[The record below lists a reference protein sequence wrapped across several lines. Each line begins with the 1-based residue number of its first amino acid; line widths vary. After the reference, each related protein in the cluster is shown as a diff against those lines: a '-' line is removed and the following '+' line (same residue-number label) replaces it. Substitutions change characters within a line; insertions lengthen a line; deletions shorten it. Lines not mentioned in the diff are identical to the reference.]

1 MLKRI
6 FFILF
11 LYSIVLPQSVVNQL
25 NLAIAFYNDNK
36 IDKAIPILENV
47 LKQDPYNYQ
56 AYDILNDCYLRVKN
70 YDKSRELIKKFIS
83 NKNDIENNCK
93 LAVTEYLAGND
104 KLAFDIWNVLKKRAN
119 NISDY
124 YIIANSMM
132 QLRINDKA
140 IEVLKEAKVKTN
152 DINISYEL
160 ARLYYQTMNY
170 RDMVFEYLDIYKKNP
185 QNYNFVVSSILNYA
199 STKYIQDIV
208 IKTLEEINSDDK
220 NILTLLNRLYIA
232 IDDYN
237 KALNIAI
244 KLDKLGTNDG
254 TELLNFAN
262 RCYALNKFKFAYL
275 AYENYI
281 NKYPKAAGL
290 QGVKYLYYLS
300 QIKIL
305 DDSVKTP
312 IELIDNYKIY
322 PSKQQYLQIVNQLEK
337 LTEGQKDN
345 LSYTTM
351 LEIAKIYSYILNDY
365 NKSNK
370 YCDDVIKNLVGP
382 IQINAYYLKIYN
394 TLQLGDFKNAK
405 DLLIQILNSGAVKAT
420 EIDQYNFL
428 LGRIELWQ
436 GNFTKSMKIFDEISD
451 NKNSDYANDALTY
464 YTTLSFTISDSLSLL
479 NLANIDYY
487 LFKGICPDNEDKIIE
502 SLQKIQNPYLRDA
515 IIYSL
520 AKCFVFKDK
529 VDVSV
534 QYFTKLAD
542 NLNIFQDESLYI
554 LGDVYLNL
562 LNDKNKA
569 KEYYNKIL
577 GNFPNSLYI
586 RKSIEKIKMLEN

>member
-6 FFILF
+6 FIILF
-11 LYSIVLPQSVVNQL
+11 LYSIILAQSVVNQL

-83 NKNDIENNCK
+83 VNNDIENNCK

-104 KLAFDIWNVLKKRAN
+104 NLAFDIWNDLKKRAN

-237 KALNIAI
+237 KALDIAI
-244 KLDKLGTNDG
+244 KLDKLGSNDG

-305 DDSVKTP
+305 DDSIKTP

-322 PSKQQYLQIVNQLEK
+322 PSKHQYLQIVNQLEK

-370 YCDDVIKNLVGP
+370 YCDEVIKNLLGP
-382 IQINAYYLKIYN
+382 IQINAYYLKTYN
-394 TLQLGDFKNAK
+394 TLQLGDFKNVK
-405 DLLIQILNSGAVKAT
+405 DILMQILNSGAVKTT

-436 GNFTKSMKIFDEISD
+436 GNFTKSMQIFDEISD

-487 LFKGICPDNEDKIIE
+487 LFKGICPDNDEKIIE

-515 IIYSL
+515 IIFSL
-520 AKCFVFKDK
+520 AKCFIFKNK
-529 VDVSV
+529 VDLSV

-554 LGDVYLNL
+554 LGDIYLNVL
-562 LNDKNKA
+562 KDQAKA
-569 KEYYNKIL
+569 KEYYNKIF